1 VVVGGWRE
9 THCFCHWSDG
19 RRQLLRNGDQ
29 RLSRANDA
37 VPHVGPHR
45 GWWCGLDATGPPAA
59 TASAE
64 GGHVARARPAAAPAT
79 LVIGLHLVVDCP
91 LDAITSARRV
101 PIGLS
106 RKERLTCCKTDSGG
120 ASG

>member
-1 VVVGGWRE
+1 VAATRRGGAAVAVGGWRE

-29 RLSRANDA
+29 RLSRANGA

-45 GWWCGLDATGPPAA
+45 GRWCGLDATGPPAA

-64 GGHVARARPAAAPAT
+64 GGHVARR
-79 LVIGLHLVVDCP
+79 G
-91 LDAITSARRV
+91 
-101 PIGLS
+101 
-106 RKERLTCCKTDSGG
+106 RLLLPPR
-120 ASG
+120 A